1 MNKLNYNTSVNDTAT
16 ISSKSFNEED
26 LIKQENDITQIRMEQ
41 VTQKQSDLQM
51 VDTLKESLI
60 DSNDLS
66 YLNSFLVLDPHTFD
80 QDKEK

>member
-1 MNKLNYNTSVNDTAT
+1 MNKLDYNNDINYNAPV
-16 ISSKSFNEED
+16 SSKSFNEED

-51 VDTLKESLI
+51 VDTLKASLI
-60 DSNDLS
+60 DSDDLS